1 MVDQV
6 GRVACGRQVT
16 IRCAH
21 PSDAAA
27 LHALTVS
34 SKAHWGYPDDFL
46 AAFASGLD
54 LSPEYIARHDVRV
67 AVSEDH
73 IVGFAALVGDGAT
86 RVLDHLW
93 VTRSWIGRG
102 VGTLLFLDACQRA
115 SAGGASRLELEAEP
129 HAVGFYTRGVVAS
142 FATPAR
148 WR

>member
-1 MVDQV
+1 
-6 GRVACGRQVT
+6 
-16 IRCAH
+16 
-21 PSDAAA
+21 
-27 LHALTVS
+27 VS

-67 AVSEDH
+67 AVSEDN

-93 VTRSWIGRG
+93 VTPSWIGRG

-115 SAGGASRLELEAEP
+115 SAGALLDLSGRPSPTPSAS
-129 HAVGFYTRGVVAS
+129 TRA
-142 FATPAR
+142 
-148 WR
+148 